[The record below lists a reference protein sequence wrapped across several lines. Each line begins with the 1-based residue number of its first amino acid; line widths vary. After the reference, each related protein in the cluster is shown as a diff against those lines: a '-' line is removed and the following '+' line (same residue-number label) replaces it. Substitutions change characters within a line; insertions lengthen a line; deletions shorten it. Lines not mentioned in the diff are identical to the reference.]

1 MEKNKKLTDE
11 DKRQFIRTFRFAM
24 RTAKF
29 MRAGKYRLA
38 ALLMSRNVKE
48 ITLKDALER
57 IKRDRL
63 TMRHRLHVGGQYNQG
78 RTLHF
83 AHCEC
88 GWSGENVPDTEKT
101 FKEMQK
107 TICPVFI
114 RECKCYNLDP
124 VKIWEVR

>member
-11 DKRQFIRTFRFAM
+11 DKRQFIRTLRFAT
-24 RTAKF
+24 RVSRYI
-29 MRAGKYRLA
+29 RAGKYRLA

-57 IKRDRL
+57 IKGDRL
-63 TMRHRLHVGGQYNQG
+63 IMRHRLFVGGCSGQG
-78 RTLHF
+78 ESVYF

-88 GWSGENVPDTEKT
+88 GWSGENVPKSEKT

-114 RECKCYNLDP
+114 KECECYKLDP